1 MAAKRSLPNITLS
14 INIADYIDL
23 EDYMPE
29 AADMT
34 RRDAL
39 ALRASCERA
48 IRMLTRP
55 TPDVQ
60 EAVIALEDALAVV
73 NAYSIREEKARA

>member
-1 MAAKRSLPNITLS
+1 MAAQERLPCITVSVDL
-14 INIADYIDL
+14 ADYVDL

-29 AADMT
+29 SADMT

-55 TPDVQ
+55 EPDVQ
-60 EAVIALEDALAVV
+60 EAVIALEDAMTVV
-73 NAYSIREEKARA
+73 NAYAIREEKERA